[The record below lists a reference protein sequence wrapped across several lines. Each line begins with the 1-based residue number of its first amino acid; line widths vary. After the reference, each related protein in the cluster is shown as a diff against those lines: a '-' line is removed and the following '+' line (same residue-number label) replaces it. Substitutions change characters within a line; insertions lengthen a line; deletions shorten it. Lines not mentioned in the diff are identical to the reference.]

1 MGLIDSIKG
10 FIDPFRL
17 EARSG
22 APFTVAG
29 EYPDWQTQMS
39 TMTGWRRAHGGAW
52 RLPSIEEALGVP
64 SILRCVTLISNTT
77 GQLTVVGY
85 RDGTQMAD
93 SPRIVTRPDPW
104 TTPQVFY
111 RDSAYNMATRGEV
124 VWYIASFDGDGLASA
139 LVVVPLREL
148 TIEQNPRDRLRPEY
162 TWGTGTGSVTS
173 TRWSPANPAGR
184 FVHVTY
190 LAEPGDLRGRGPLQL
205 AQAAVSVSVESQQ
218 WAANFYAKGGYP
230 SVMLHSDD
238 ELEDMDAQSLKEQ
251 WANSPPN
258 TPLVTSGG
266 LNVTEFGV
274 NPQGA
279 QMLDARSHQ
288 DGEGARMFGVPGTLV
303 EFNAPG
309 SSLTYQNIGE
319 VFTLFVKSCLAPNY
333 LEPMEQALSDLLPRS
348 TVARFYVEGFYR
360 ADMRTRWEVYE
371 IATKVI
377 GVDEAAQW
385 AREREG
391 LAPGDVE
398 YKPVLFAPPAAV
410 PARLPSARTAVAD
423 AKELEVRCDG
433 MVSRRNGGVPSL
445 VRCNRLLARNGVLPD
460 FCPRC
465 KKQFAV
471 A

>member
-1 MGLIDSIKG
+1 MGLVDRFTG
-10 FIDPFRL
+10 WL
-17 EARSG
+17 AANQVQARSA
-22 APFTVAG
+22 APFNVSY
-29 EYPDWQTQMS
+29 EYPDLQTQLS
-39 TMTGWRRAHGGAW
+39 TMTGWRRQHAGAW

-77 GQLTVVGY
+77 GQLTVRGY
-85 RDGTQMAD
+85 RDGAPMDD
-93 SPRIVTRPDPW
+93 SPRIITRPDPW

-124 VWYIASFDGDGLASA
+124 VWYIASRDNDGLASA

-148 TIEQNPRDRLRPEY
+148 TIEQNPRDRLRAEY
-162 TWGTGTGSVTS
+162 RWGNGTGSVTS
-173 TRWSPANPAGR
+173 TRWSPANPSGR

-218 WAANFYAKGGYP
+218 WAANFYARGGYP
-230 SVMLHSDD
+230 SVMLHSED
-238 ELEDMDAQSLKEQ
+238 ELEDVDAQSLKEQ
-251 WANSPPN
+251 WASSPPN

-398 YKPVLFAPPAAV
+398 YKPVPFAPPAAV
-410 PARLPSARTAVAD
+410 NSRMPIIRTAAV
-423 AKELEVRCDG
+423 EIRCDG
-433 MVSRRNGGVPSL
+433 LVTRRRSGIVGMEK
-445 VRCNRLLARNGVLPD
+445 CNRLLTRTGVLPD
-460 FCPRC
+460 RCPKF
-465 KKQFAV
+465 KKEYA
-471 A
+471 AA